1 MIIDVIVYCD
11 LKNSYRGWLEFR
23 VVTELHYIS
32 PVMKYFV
39 FCGGFRRSMCRYI
52 SILTREFGFISG
64 DSASSVVKLTNAVK
78 KAL

>member
-23 VVTELHYIS
+23 AVTELHYIS

-39 FCGGFRRSMCRYI
+39 FCGVFRRSMCRYI

>member
-23 VVTELHYIS
+23 AVTELHYIS

-39 FCGGFRRSMCRYI
+39 FVGIFSPIDVSLY
-52 SILTREFGFISG
+52 
-64 DSASSVVKLTNAVK
+64 
-78 KAL
+78 